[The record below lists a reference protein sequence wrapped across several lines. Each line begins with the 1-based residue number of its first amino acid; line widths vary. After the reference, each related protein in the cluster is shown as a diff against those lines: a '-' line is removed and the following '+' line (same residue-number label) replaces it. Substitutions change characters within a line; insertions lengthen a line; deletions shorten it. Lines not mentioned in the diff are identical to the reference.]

1 MENIVGITDLRA
13 NAKYLVDNL
22 TPFQDVTIIRH
33 AKPVALLVH
42 PDRLE
47 KLINRIEDLEDQL
60 AVAQGGDAIPY
71 AQARTELGLDEG

>member
-13 NAKYLVDNL
+13 HAKHLVDNL

-47 KLINRIEDLEDQL
+47 KLFARIEDLEDQL
-60 AVAQGGDAIPY
+60 ALTEPSDPIPY
-71 AQARTELGLDEG
+71 AQARKELGLTD